1 MSPNEIIKQ
10 IDKLDLSEKL
20 MLVEDIWDSIARSNS
35 VLPLYEWQKNE
46 LDKRY
51 KEYQSGEQKLHEWDK
66 VHEELR
72 KNISEAPL
80 YRQS

>member
-1 MSPNEIIKQ
+1 MSPSQLINE

-35 VLPLYEWQKNE
+35 ELPLPEWQKVE

-51 KEYQSGEQKLHEWDK
+51 KEYKSGKLALHEWK
-66 VHEELR
+66 EVHEGLR
-72 KNISEAPL
+72 KKHK
-80 YRQS
+80 

>member
-1 MSPNEIIKQ
+1 MSVNELIKQ

-20 MLVEDIWDSIARSNS
+20 ILVEDIWDSIARSNS

-51 KEYQSGEQKLHEWDK
+51 QEYKNGDQKLHDWDK
-66 VHEELR
+66 VHEDIR
-72 KNISEAPL
+72 KK
-80 YRQS
+80 YK

>member
-1 MSPNEIIKQ
+1 MRPNELIKE

-20 MLVEDIWDSIARSNS
+20 ILVEDIWDSIAHSNS
-35 VLPLYEWQKNE
+35 ELPMPEWQKVE

-51 KEYQSGEQKLHEWDK
+51 KEYKSGKLSLHDWKE

-72 KNISEAPL
+72 KKHK
-80 YRQS
+80 